1 MLADGNIYETINL
14 EEYYNANITDI
25 FRNKYLSP
33 RSPYTTLQIPVQGI
47 GEWCHPKDTAH
58 IDDSGLRAAT
68 DADGVLKTSLGIPY
82 KVSAAGNNVVYTS
95 LFDDYPDSI
104 TIPLQGK
111 ARGMELLMAGSTNH
125 MQCYMENAVVNVKYV
140 DGSSE
145 RLSLVA
151 PYNWCPI
158 EQDYFVDG
166 KAFRIDAQRPYRMTF
181 KEALVM
187 HKPGKGF
194 EYFRSAMDDCD

>member
-1 MLADGNIYETINL
+1 MWKSNGQGRRLRYLSAHPASKVRDGFKQVRQGDMTWWEEIPTSNRTVHPDYALDLMLADGNIYETINL

-111 ARGMELLMAGSTNH
+111 ARGME
-125 MQCYMENAVVNVKYV
+125 C
-140 DGSSE
+140 
-145 RLSLVA
+145 
-151 PYNWCPI
+151 
-158 EQDYFVDG
+158 
-166 KAFRIDAQRPYRMTF
+166 
-181 KEALVM
+181 
-187 HKPGKGF
+187 
-194 EYFRSAMDDCD
+194 